1 MLAFPSNDF
10 HQELESNNAIQEFI
24 KDEFP
29 STNFPVFGMSSLADN
44 PVYKQ
49 LRKQLPDDGVRHNF
63 FKYLVDRKGIARQ
76 LFPKAR
82 DPLTYSKTEWCEMT
96 VSTRERKSLDWLEMR
111 NSKQNIDY
119 HK

>member
-1 MLAFPSNDF
+1 MSFQQLSVLHTKFEARGFSVLAFPSNDF

-82 DPLTYSKTEWCEMT
+82 DPLT
-96 VSTRERKSLDWLEMR
+96 LEHDIELLLAEDR
-111 NSKQNIDY
+111 
-119 HK
+119 